1 MSRRSADDPALHG
14 VLLVDKPAGPTSHDV
29 VGWVR
34 WVLGVR
40 RVGHAGTLDP
50 AATGLLVVGVGAAT
64 KLAPYLTGEHKRYRA
79 RFVLGASTTTADAE
93 GTVVEALACPADLE
107 ARVPAALA
115 ALAEVRA
122 LPPPA
127 YSAIHVDGQRAHE
140 LARAGRPPVLDER
153 PMTVL
158 ELRPGLVRRRGD
170 RVEVEAEL
178 LVSKG
183 TYVRSLA
190 EALGR
195 SLGVPAH
202 LGALHRTHS
211 GALGLDHPRALT
223 GLVAE
228 QIRLE
233 PRADGATAPLR
244 WRLRLP
250 ACATPPEAAAVLRA
264 RLLPPST
271 VVPMP
276 VLHATGDPCGRRAL
290 ARLAAGQTLALP
302 DPGLQPATPSSS
314 PSSSE
319 GERVAVASADD
330 GALVVA
336 RLDPGGVRLRPE
348 RVVVPP
354 AAHP

>member
-1 MSRRSADDPALHG
+1 MSVRRRAEDPALHG

-64 KLAPYLTGEHKRYRA
+64 KLAPYLTGADKRYLA

-93 GTVVEALACPADLE
+93 GTVVEALACPPGLE

-127 YSAIHVDGQRAHE
+127 FSAIHVDGRRAHE
-140 LARAGRPPVLDER
+140 LAREGRAPVLDER
-153 PMTVL
+153 SMEVRALVPGPVL
-158 ELRPGLVRRRGD
+158 RRGD
-170 RVEVEAEL
+170 RVEVEVDL

-190 EALGR
+190 EAFGR

-211 GALGLDHPRALT
+211 GALGLDHPQALT
-223 GLVAE
+223 GLHADQV
-228 QIRLE
+228 RLE
-233 PRADGATAPLR
+233 PRADATPGPLR

-250 ACATPPEAAAVLRA
+250 SSRLPRTLRSTACG
-264 RLLPPST
+264 S
-271 VVPMP
+271 
-276 VLHATGDPCGRRAL
+276 
-290 ARLAAGQTLALP
+290 
-302 DPGLQPATPSSS
+302 
-314 PSSSE
+314 
-319 GERVAVASADD
+319 AS
-330 GALVVA
+330 
-336 RLDPGGVRLRPE
+336 
-348 RVVVPP
+348 
-354 AAHP
+354 